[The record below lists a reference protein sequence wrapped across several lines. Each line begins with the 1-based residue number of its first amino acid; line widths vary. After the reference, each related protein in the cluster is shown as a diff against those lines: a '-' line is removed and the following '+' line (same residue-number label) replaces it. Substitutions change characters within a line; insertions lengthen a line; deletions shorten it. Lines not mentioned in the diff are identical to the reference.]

1 MSFTPIGTQEELDK
15 IINERLS
22 RERESSAKKYE
33 GFLSP
38 DDAAKKYEGYMSPD
52 DIGKLRAEYDTK
64 LSDLNKSLEEAN
76 GKITQGAET
85 IAARDKDIADRDAKI
100 KGYETS
106 MLKTRIAQEAGLPYG
121 MSDRLRGENEK
132 EIREDAQSLMKMYGQ
147 IHTPP
152 KGAAEPVLIDKNGSR
167 VALQDMVRSINER
180 NKV

>member
-1 MSFTPIGTQEELDK
+1 MAFTTIETQEELDK

-33 GFLSP
+33 GYLSP

-52 DIGKLRAEYDTK
+52 DIGKLKAEYDTK

-76 GKITQGAET
+76 GKITQGTELV
-85 IAARDKDIADRDAKI
+85 AAKDKDIADRDAKI

-106 MLKTRIAQEAGLPYG
+106 ILKARIAQEAGLPYG
-121 MSDRLRGENEK
+121 MSDRLRGESEK

-152 KGAAEPVLIDKNGSR
+152 KGASEPVATDKSDSR
-167 VALQDMVRSINER
+167 VALQEVVRSINER
-180 NKV
+180 NKA